1 MTEQP
6 NLDYINQLSG
16 DDTEFKQQFIT
27 ILKEE
32 FPLEKEVYY
41 GHVENARL
49 KETADIVHKIKHK
62 FNILGLHNS
71 YEVAVR
77 YEKELLDGGT
87 NSEADFKSILKKVE
101 DYLDTI

>member
-6 NLDYINQLSG
+6 NLEYINQLSG
-16 DDTEFKQQFIT
+16 DDMDFKQQFIT

-41 GHVENARL
+41 DHVENARL
-49 KETADIVHKIKHK
+49 KQTADIVHKIKHK

-77 YEKELLDGGT
+77 YEKELLEGRT
-87 NSEADFKSILKKVE
+87 HSETEFKSILKKVE
-101 DYLDTI
+101 TYLDII